1 MMEGRTARVYYD
13 EPDLRSLDAHVV
25 GITPDG
31 VVLDRTI
38 FYPEG
43 GGQRGDSGMM
53 DDQKV
58 LSTRKV
64 DGDIVHIVG
73 DPGRFQPGQGVHLEL
88 DWEPRWRIMQAHTA
102 QHMIAGT
109 LYNAFSIGTVA
120 IHLGDEELTVE
131 TDRSDIPVATLYEVE
146 RIVNEAI
153 LADRKVSYLEME
165 HDEAAGLALRR
176 PIKVSGPVRLVRIED
191 VDLIACGGVHV
202 PSTARIGLVTYDSSE
217 TIRGHVRTFW
227 RYGRSAWEHIHM
239 QREVLSRLSSMLSAP
254 VPDTPE
260 ALSRLLDETRTLKA
274 EVRQRDALVASMM
287 LERGEKVFVSP
298 VELTAYQRLSSP
310 DRRFFTVYDRG
321 GRLDW
326 LLCANDGVFSRL
338 KERFAA
344 FSMKGG
350 GRSPLYQGSAECDV
364 DELVCFMEGLLDG

>member
-25 GITPDG
+25 GITSDG

-73 DPGRFQPGQGVHLEL
+73 DPGRFQPGHGVHLEL

-102 QHMIAGT
+102 Q
-109 LYNAFSIGTVA
+109 
-120 IHLGDEELTVE
+120 
-131 TDRSDIPVATLYEVE
+131 
-146 RIVNEAI
+146 I
-153 LADRKVSYLEME
+153 LADRKVSYLEVE

-176 PIKVSGPVRLVRIED
+176 PIKVSGQVRLVRIED
-191 VDLIACGGVHV
+191 VDLIACGGIHV
-202 PSTARIGLVTYDSSE
+202 PSTARIGLVTYALSE

-254 VPDTPE
+254 VPNTPE

-298 VELTAYQRLSSP
+298 VELSAYQRLSSP

-350 GRSPLYQGSAECDV
+350 GRSPLYQGSAECGV